1 MLLSGADRQLV
12 CNALVVTDRALRK
25 WIRLFN
31 QSGVDGLIV
40 NKRPGRTAIIQ
51 GSQAIEFSSIM
62 EHPEFADR
70 TFWTAKAF
78 HGCISNAYQVEC
90 SHETIVRFLHREGFA
105 LSIQD
110 PGAVGI
116 KKETKPAKNG
126 DHLRMNVMGMICPR
140 TGKFFAIETSH
151 SDTETFQAFLVV
163 INNPKRNQKTASIG
177 TLF

>member
-1 MLLSGADRQLV
+1 MFRFPLK
-12 CNALVVTDRALRK
+12 K

-78 HGCISNAYQVEC
+78 HGYISNTYQVEC

-105 LSIQD
+105 LKIPQPWPDRQDQEKRAVFLKELEALYNNPALIFGFKMNPVLRVIQD

-116 KKETKPAKNG
+116 KKETKP
-126 DHLRMNVMGMICPR
+126 
-140 TGKFFAIETSH
+140 E
-151 SDTETFQAFLVV
+151 
-163 INNPKRNQKTASIG
+163 
-177 TLF
+177 

>member
-1 MLLSGADRQLV
+1 MFRFPLK
-12 CNALVVTDRALRK
+12 K

-105 LSIQD
+105 LKIPQPWPDRQDQEKRAVFLKELEALYNNPALIYGFKMSPVLRVIQD

-116 KKETKPAKNG
+116 KKETKP
-126 DHLRMNVMGMICPR
+126 
-140 TGKFFAIETSH
+140 E
-151 SDTETFQAFLVV
+151 
-163 INNPKRNQKTASIG
+163 
-177 TLF
+177 